1 MSPLEKEQARDRV
14 HNLRARLSDTN
25 SLLESVAKRLKAQDN
40 DTRNNMRIAM
50 GAIRAVIEDLRTVCS
65 DHLEDAMDESIQHA
79 ARNRAESQLASGE
92 FDSQG

>member
-1 MSPLEKEQARDRV
+1 MDSLEKEQARDRV

-25 SLLESVAKRLKAQDN
+25 SLLETVARSLQARDN

-50 GAIRAVIEDLRTVCS
+50 AAIRAVIDDLETVCS
-65 DHLEDAMDESIQHA
+65 DHLSEPLDIVIQQA
-79 ARNRAESQLASGE
+79 AASRAASEVASGE